1 MRTTPH
7 FFLFL
12 EPMLFCLGVGWLKV
26 VRDTDQRVLL
36 WNTIHALIVVREA
49 ETQFLDVDHA
59 VQYIAKDVRKNG
71 EKEGMIS

>member
-1 MRTTPH
+1 M
-7 FFLFL
+7 
-12 EPMLFCLGVGWLKV
+12 
-26 VRDTDQRVLL
+26 RDTDQRVLL